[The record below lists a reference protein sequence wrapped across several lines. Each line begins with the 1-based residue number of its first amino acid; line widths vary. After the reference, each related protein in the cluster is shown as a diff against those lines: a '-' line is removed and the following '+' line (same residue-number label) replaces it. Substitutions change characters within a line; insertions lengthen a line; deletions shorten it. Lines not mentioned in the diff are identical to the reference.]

1 MSTTASLAL
10 LAAVLL
16 GIAASA
22 VLARYANVLDA
33 IHGGKSPE
41 VFAERAR
48 EVIHPESYWQLA
60 TCPDRVAVWPYRRDT
75 RSSEVGQY
83 PADRSTLRCQDSR
96 GAVWDTQVFFALQRS
111 FRCYQIYGM
120 RRYFTCAI

>member
-60 TCPDRVAVWPYRRDT
+60 LEPNVWTRNSAESNKAVGRKVRCV
-75 RSSEVGQY
+75 VG
-83 PADRSTLRCQDSR
+83 PSGFL
-96 GAVWDTQVFFALQRS
+96 G
-111 FRCYQIYGM
+111 
-120 RRYFTCAI
+120 

>member
-60 TCPDRVAVWPYRRDT
+60 LEPASGRGIPPNRIRLSDGRSEGPMCGRAFRFSWVSRDGYLAT
-75 RSSEVGQY
+75 ALALASSGTTPSCCIRPKASQF
-83 PADRSTLRCQDSR
+83 
-96 GAVWDTQVFFALQRS
+96 TQ
-111 FRCYQIYGM
+111 
-120 RRYFTCAI
+120 